1 MRSTAETT
9 TAPSSVRM
17 GAMDVAG
24 KQGGAGLPLEFV
36 NSPAYGVNGELQP
49 LGRGAETAASHHF
62 QENPGGVPV
71 GETAEGDL
79 MAFLQWNAPFQCE
92 RHTRSLPSAKLGRIC
107 LEVQPGRV
115 YYLWVFFTPNNTAG
129 TGFLRGF

>member
-1 MRSTAETT
+1 
-9 TAPSSVRM
+9 M

-24 KQGGAGLPLEFV
+24 KQGGADLPLELV
-36 NSPAYGVNGELQP
+36 NSPAHGVDGEFQP

-107 LEVQPGRV
+107 LEVQPVRV
-115 YYLWVFFTPNNTAG
+115 YYLWVFHA
-129 TGFLRGF
+129 